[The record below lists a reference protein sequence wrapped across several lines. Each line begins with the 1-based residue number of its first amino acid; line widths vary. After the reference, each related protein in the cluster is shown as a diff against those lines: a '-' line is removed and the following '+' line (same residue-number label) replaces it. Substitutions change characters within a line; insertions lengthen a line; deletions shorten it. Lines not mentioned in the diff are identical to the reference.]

1 MLLIQE
7 LLRNRDLKIRMHLRA
22 AMELSGL
29 KRILDKHLVLDH
41 PLLRRLISDHYEG
54 AELDSIELAD
64 QMKEEVR
71 MNFSDPRG
79 CFDAILANTDGRA
92 RDFLTSTLK
101 HLLLLPTEPEARMR
115 HFQLVDRLISGV
127 VTDRK
132 GLDGDFSHLLG
143 SSVAQI
149 IASFTDE
156 ERLAEVQDELDL
168 AQARIAQLKQR
179 CEQLQEEVAGRD
191 AGNVGKMQEEIRRL
205 EQALETS
212 RAATDM
218 TKRELAGKEHN
229 FLVQIAALRADNK
242 MLYERLKQAGLL
254 DGVSEDLQERME
266 KQLQRSKTVQILEG
280 GTHAAV
286 LLPPV
291 PGQSVLGMASARR
304 KMESAMSLQ
313 RLDAEE
319 RLSAGKKLEV
329 RRFVPS
335 HCRLQ
340 LLIFAL
346 SRTRSGRDLRRLLR
360 RGLRSGDPVSRCL
373 PSRPTRT
380 TMRRQSA
387 DDSRRRPAQASCLLR
402 RR

>member
-7 LLRNRDLKIRMHLRA
+7 LLRNRELKIRMHLRA

-79 CFDAILANTDGRA
+79 CFEAILANTDGRA

-115 HFQLVDRLISGV
+115 HFQLVERLIAGV

-132 GLDGDFSHLLG
+132 GLDGDLSQLLG

-149 IASFTDE
+149 VASFTDE
-156 ERLAEVQDELDL
+156 ERLSEVQDELDV

-179 CEQLQEEVAGRD
+179 CVQLEEALAGREE
-191 AGNVGKMQEEIRRL
+191 GNVGKMQDEIKRL
-205 EQALETS
+205 EQALATS

-218 TKRELAGKEHN
+218 TKRELAGKDRDY
-229 FLVQIAALRADNK
+229 LTQIAALRADNK
-242 MLYERLKQAGLL
+242 MLYERLKSAGLL
-254 DGVSEDLQERME
+254 DGISDDLQERME
-266 KQLQRSKTVQILEG
+266 IQLQRSKTVQILEG
-280 GTHAAV
+280 GAGM
-286 LLPPV
+286 LGPLPAI

-304 KMESAMSLQ
+304 KMESVMSSQ
-313 RLDAEE
+313 RLETEE
-319 RLSAGKKLEV
+319 RLSAGPRREV
-329 RRFVPS
+329 S
-335 HCRLQ
+335 
-340 LLIFAL
+340 LLGAPGFEA
-346 SRTRSGRDLRRLLR
+346 SE
-360 RGLRSGDPVSRCL
+360 
-373 PSRPTRT
+373 RP
-380 TMRRQSA
+380 
-387 DDSRRRPAQASCLLR
+387 C
-402 RR
+402 